1 MRTKTVY
8 GTIGGCMHVMS
19 YCWWSRGPQCSL
31 AWTFVRRR
39 PRLRP
44 EIDRHE
50 TCGHDGRQ
58 IIPGEGAQSDEI
70 YRFRARN
77 EHSAKFSVEAP
88 NRAVSF
94 LERQNKNLCYPNNLY
109 PLIYALTLTSL
120 FHVYHCIG

>member
-1 MRTKTVY
+1 MGQLVVVCMLCRIV
-8 GTIGGCMHVMS
+8 GGP
-19 YCWWSRGPQCSL
+19 GPQCSL
-31 AWTFVRRR
+31 AWTFLRRR

-77 EHSAKFSVEAP
+77 EHSAKVSEEAP

-109 PLIYALTLTSL
+109 PMIYALTLTSNFMSTTASL
-120 FHVYHCIG
+120 VNTCLA